1 MRTLEQVIQLDTLS
15 KLFLRC
21 CKLLWLSYTVLEQFT
36 MISDCIEQKGQ
47 KTKAVDFEEAM
58 TKAFS
63 EIFHNLK
70 EIEADAKKQKEKVD
84 RQRRR
89 RQSAPASMIRELT
102 ETLRK
107 PEKESKNTMATQP
120 SLSTM
125 HWILDCYDEEEH
137 LEEDFGSDEL
147 SISFL
152 HSVIIEN
159 HKTAPK

>member
-1 MRTLEQVIQLDTLS
+1 M
-15 KLFLRC
+15 
-21 CKLLWLSYTVLEQFT
+21 YTVVEQFT
-36 MISDCIEQKGQ
+36 MISDCMDQKGL

-70 EIEADAKKQKEKVD
+70 EIEADAKKQRGKVD
-84 RQRRR
+84 SQTR

-107 PEKESKNTMATQP
+107 PEIESKNTVTTQP
-120 SLSTM
+120 ASSWSTM
-125 HWILDCYDEEEH
+125 HWSLDCYEEEDD

-147 SISFL
+147 SLSFL

-159 HKTAPK
+159 QKTAPK

>member
-1 MRTLEQVIQLDTLS
+1 
-15 KLFLRC
+15 
-21 CKLLWLSYTVLEQFT
+21 

-63 EIFHNLK
+63 EIFQNLK
-70 EIEADAKKQKEKVD
+70 EIEADAKTQRERVD

-89 RQSAPASMIRELT
+89 ESAPASMIRELKD
-102 ETLRK
+102 TLRK
-107 PEKESKNTMATQP
+107 PETESKNTVTTQP
-120 SLSTM
+120 ASSLSSM

-137 LEEDFGSDEL
+137 LEEDFGSNEL
-147 SISFL
+147 SLSFL

-159 HKTAPK
+159 QKTVPK